1 VNLSGPEIA
10 SLIGLL
16 LALAVVLMNFRGRK

>member
-1 VNLSGPEIA
+1 MNLSGPEIA

>member
-1 VNLSGPEIA
+1 MNLSGPEIA

-16 LALAVVLMNFRGRK
+16 LALAVVLMNFRGRR